1 MSEARYTMYSPIG
14 SLMLVNQTK
23 AELEEA
29 ATKMGLTIAYAITGV
44 PMYAVSKYGEFYNIV
59 QIKEESTMEKNE
71 INDAEYLRGLIAK
84 PHEDVCKRLT
94 DMYVRKNNDYG
105 DAFSLSI
112 DKWGYQAAAIRIGD
126 KYNRFCTLVEKLD
139 EPEVE
144 EESLVD
150 TLLDLANYAIMTVME
165 LEYDGKE
172 GGR

>member
-1 MSEARYTMYSPIG
+1 MSEVKYTMYSPSG
-14 SLMLVNQTK
+14 SPMLANQTK

-29 ATKMGLTIAYAITGV
+29 ATKMGLTIAYAVTGV
-44 PMYAVSKYGEFYNIV
+44 PMYACSECNSYYNIV
-59 QIKEESTMEKNE
+59 QIKEENTMEKKEVE
-71 INDAEYLRGLIAK
+71 INAAEYLRGLIAK
-84 PHEDVCKRLT
+84 PHEDICKRLT

-126 KYNRFCTLVEKLD
+126 KYNRFCTLIEKAED
-139 EPEVE
+139 PKVE

-165 LEYDGKE
+165 LEMEDDD
-172 GGR
+172 